1 MVVMCFEVFIC
12 QLSEVKAPQ
21 VIIFFFRA
29 AKEFESLFQ
38 IQGVRKSC
46 VHKKIYTNLAILQSL

>member
-1 MVVMCFEVFIC
+1 MVLMCFEVFIC

-21 VIIFFFRA
+21 VFFFRA

-46 VHKKIYTNLAILQSL
+46 VHKKYTNLAISQSL